1 MKEERKRIQQENVEK
16 KEKQKETEKKQ
27 QEKVFTLLRDFLRS
41 VANAFKSLLLD
52 VPVGI
57 SGRTWAI

>member
-27 QEKVFTLLRDFLRS
+27 QEKVFTLLKELTWDSIIILDERYNVLATG
-41 VANAFKSLLLD
+41 VALL
-52 VPVGI
+52 
-57 SGRTWAI
+57 